1 MPEGKKLPAPAP
13 VREEDSYSAKTHLHQ
28 PVQETATVAATAQP
42 ADAPEGA
49 LPSEVRPEIVT
60 WDKLC
65 EAIKAS
71 GRAYDTDMIEKAY
84 NLANDA
90 HKGVCRRSGE
100 PYICH
105 PLAVARLVLDLG
117 MDPES
122 TAAAL
127 LHDVV
132 EDTPTTLDDLTA
144 QFGSEVAQMVD
155 GVTKLTKIQFSNIE
169 ELQAEN
175 LRKMLLAMSRDVR
188 VMIIKLC
195 DRLHN
200 MRTGD
205 AWPEQK
211 RRDKA
216 RETMEVYAP
225 IANRLGILNVKEELE
240 DRSLHYLDPVGYE
253 EISKMLSE
261 RAGEEFLARVSSVI
275 ELRLKESGI
284 EGATI
289 KRRVKS
295 IYGIYR
301 KTIMQNKS
309 FDEIYDIYAVRII
322 LDTLA
327 ECYST
332 LGLIHDM
339 YHPLPNRFKD
349 YISTPKPNG
358 YQSLHTTVI
367 GHEGI
372 PFEVQIRTRAMD
384 EQAEY
389 GVAAHWKYKEGLGG
403 HDKLDE
409 RLAWVSQLLENQR
422 VSEDSGNLLHDLK
435 SDLLP
440 EEVFAFTPKGD
451 VINLPTGATC
461 IDFAYAIHS
470 AVGNRMVGCKVN
482 NRMVPIDHIVSTGEI
497 IEVILGPADKGPSR
511 DWLKIVRTSEAKSK
525 IRNWFKKMR
534 REENIQEGRDTLAR
548 ELRREMIFIP
558 DDELDEFIGSC
569 CRRLRQNNAEEL
581 YAAIGYGGMT
591 IANCLPKLKE
601 EWTKLKATEERSEED
616 LPKVDLS
623 KVHATDGVVVEG
635 FDNTPIK
642 FAKCC
647 SPLPGDPIVGFITRG
662 FGVSIHK
669 QSCAN
674 AISSMKD
681 PTNAPRWVKAYWADS
696 VKDSYKAGL
705 EIIALNRNELLQDVL
720 AALADIRVP
729 IYALNARQVEN
740 NCAVVSL
747 TIGINNTEHLN
758 RVVARLSKVK
768 DVLKVTR
775 S

>member
-1 MPEGKKLPAPAP
+1 MPDEKVKTGSAG
-13 VREEDSYSAKTHLHQ
+13 EDSYSAKTHLHQ
-28 PVQETATVAATAQP
+28 PVVAPETATVAATALP
-42 ADAPEGA
+42 ANAPEGA

-60 WDKLC
+60 YEKLV

-71 GRAYDTDMIEKAY
+71 GKAY
-84 NLANDA
+84 NMEMIDKAYNMANDA

-117 MDPES
+117 MDTES
-122 TAAAL
+122 IAAAL

-132 EDTPTTLDDLTA
+132 EDTPTTIE
-144 QFGSEVAQMVD
+144 QIKSSFGEEVALLVD

-253 EISKMLSE
+253 EINKMLSE
-261 RAGEEFLARVSSVI
+261 RAGEEFLAGVSSVI
-275 ELRLKESGI
+275 EKRLEESGI

-295 IYGIYR
+295 TYGIYR

-367 GHEGI
+367 GHEGV
-372 PFEVQIRTRAMD
+372 PFEVQIRTRKMD
-384 EQAEY
+384 EMAEY
-389 GVAAHWKYKEGLGG
+389 GVAAHWKYKEGLDG

-581 YAAIGYGGMT
+581 YAAIGYGGIT

-601 EWTKLKATEERSEED
+601 EWQKRKSEED
-616 LPKVDLS
+616 KNEQLAKVDLS

-669 QSCAN
+669 QSCVN
-674 AISSMKD
+674 AIASMKD

-705 EIIALNRNELLQDVL
+705 EIIALDRNELLRDVL

-729 IYALNARQVEN
+729 IYTMNARQVEN

-758 RVVARLSKVK
+758 RVVARLSKIK